1 MSIQAIVGGQWGD
14 EGKGKIVDFLS
25 EKFDLVA
32 RYQGGN
38 NAGHT
43 VIVEDITYKLNLIPS
58 GVIRGKICFLGQG
71 IVLDPEHFIKEY
83 EQICEKISN
92 PKIYLSSNIPLIL
105 PYHKQLD
112 KINES
117 ILSGEDKIGTTAKG
131 IGPAYQDKV
140 GRKSIKLYDLKS
152 TDKVREKLENIKKF
166 YDPVLNAYQ
175 EEPIN
180 IDKYISI
187 LDSFYTKV
195 GPLIIDNSYI
205 KEIKQKF
212 LDRNIEMPKINQNQA
227 IVLDGADIISNP
239 IGTARG
245 IHYKHL
251 KSNFFIMPGVP
262 SEMYK
267 MMETIILPNYIGAQV
282 ESKHRTICTSGIAES
297 RLSEKVQDLMSHY
310 SKDFNFSF
318 LPSYKGVDFILKAIN
333 QYQEIDRVVSEFY
346 NAMNPY
352 SFGYENDSFIEF
364 IVNKLSCEE
373 LTISLAES
381 CTGGLLGKM
390 FTDIPG
396 SSKIF
401 KGGIIAYSNSIKE
414 TQLNIPKEKIEK
426 YGAVSSEVAIDM
438 ARNVKNIFKS
448 KIGLSI
454 TGISGPGGGSDD
466 KDIGLVFIAIAFK
479 NECLYKEINFNLNR
493 DLNRKSSCYA
503 ALNMIRKTIEE

>member
-1 MSIQAIVGGQWGD
+1 MNKAVIGLQWGD

-58 GVIRGKICFLGQG
+58 GVIRGKVCFLGQG

-117 ILSGEDKIGTTAKG
+117 ILSGDDKIGTTAKG

-152 TDKVREKLENIKKF
+152 LDKVREKLENIKKF

-205 KEIKQKF
+205 KNNFNQNNILFEGAQGALLDLDHGSYPFVTSSNTVSSNIIIGSGLQVDYKTVGIFKAYATRVGNGPFPSELFDEIGDYIAETGVEFGTVTKRKRRCGWLDLVSLKYSCQVNRVNELCITKIDVLNNLKEIK
-212 LDRNIEMPKINQNQA
+212 
-227 IVLDGADIISNP
+227 
-239 IGTARG
+239 
-245 IHYKHL
+245 
-251 KSNFFIMPGVP
+251 
-262 SEMYK
+262 
-267 MMETIILPNYIGAQV
+267 
-282 ESKHRTICTSGIAES
+282 IC
-297 RLSEKVQDLMSHY
+297 K
-310 SKDFNFSF
+310 
-318 LPSYKGVDFILKAIN
+318 SYKGH
-333 QYQEIDRVVSEFY
+333 
-346 NAMNPY
+346 
-352 SFGYENDSFIEF
+352 SFE
-364 IVNKLSCEE
+364 
-373 LTISLAES
+373 
-381 CTGGLLGKM
+381 
-390 FTDIPG
+390 
-396 SSKIF
+396 
-401 KGGIIAYSNSIKE
+401 
-414 TQLNIPKEKIEK
+414 
-426 YGAVSSEVAIDM
+426 
-438 ARNVKNIFKS
+438 
-448 KIGLSI
+448 
-454 TGISGPGGGSDD
+454 
-466 KDIGLVFIAIAFK
+466 
-479 NECLYKEINFNLNR
+479 EINFNDSDSLKSLSLNKG
-493 DLNRKSSCYA
+493 DFEVFESWGDISEVKNFDSMPQSLKLY
-503 ALNMIRKTIEE
+503 IQFIEEYLEIPIKIISLGPERNQTIIR